1 MAIQEIDLSTP
12 QVGGGVGDPA
22 RVAFEKVNA
31 NFSLLAAQ
39 YEALK
44 ALVEAGGGGAGGAL
58 YWQDDETGELIV
70 DDDNTQI
77 EGL

>member
-44 ALVEAGGGGAGGAL
+44 ALVEAGGGAGGAL

-70 DDDNTQI
+70 DDDGTQI